1 VKIAIFSTAEAAAAH
16 VADLVTAVL
25 GERPDA
31 VLGLPAGNTPR
42 PLYAELARRRRIG
55 DVSFARARA
64 FNLDEYLG
72 IGADHPASFRREMH
86 ASFYA
91 HVDLPRAH
99 AHDPDVRAADLA
111 AACARYEADI
121 AAAGGLDL
129 VLLGV
134 GGNGHI
140 AFNEPG
146 STFDSRTRVVTLT
159 DASRRAAA
167 PAFGTQPVPT
177 QAITMGIGTILSA
190 RRCVLMAFG
199 AGKADIVARLVDG
212 PITSDVPASALREHA
227 DALVVLDGAAASRL
241 TPARP

>member
-1 VKIAIFSTAEAAAAH
+1 VKIATFSTAEAAAAH
-16 VADLVTAVL
+16 VADLITGIL
-25 GERPDA
+25 GDRPDA
-31 VLGLPAGNTPR
+31 VLGLPTGNTPR
-42 PLYAELARRRRIG
+42 PLYAELARRRRVG
-55 DVSFARARA
+55 DLSLARARA
-64 FNLDEYLG
+64 FNVDEYLG

-91 HVDLPRAH
+91 HVDLPRAQAH
-99 AHDPDVRAADLA
+99 APDVDAADRD

-121 AAAGGLDL
+121 VAAGGLDV

-146 STFDSRTRVVTLT
+146 SPFDSRTRVVALA

-167 PAFGTQPVPT
+167 PAFGAQPVPT
-177 QAITMGIGTILSA
+177 HAITMGIGTILSA

-199 AGKADIVARLVDG
+199 AGKADIVARLVEG
-212 PITSDVPASALREHA
+212 PITPDVPASALQTHA
-227 DALVVLDGAAASRL
+227 DALVVVDGAAASRL
-241 TPARP
+241 TPSRR